1 MTSYVLVLGEALV
14 DLIVTEDAAVPHIG
28 GGPLNTARALA
39 RLGVPTAFVGGV
51 STDVFG
57 KRIIAAMVAD
67 GVRIDTVV
75 TTEAPTTMALVEL
88 DAAGAASYRFYFE
101 GTSVAACTTE
111 RVTSAIEVLTASG
124 TEEFVTE
131 EFVTEKVGTE
141 DVGTG
146 GVGAGVFGANEVG
159 TEDVGTE
166 EFGTE
171 KVGASAGGLDDVCA
185 LHVGTLGLVIEP
197 TATASEAMID
207 RFSGQALIMID
218 PNIRQVVLS
227 EIRESY
233 LERLFRILPKADIV
247 KVSDED
253 LAWIDPR
260 ADSVAS
266 SVGAAQA
273 IVAAGSGAVLIT
285 RGGEGIT
292 IVCAEGVVD
301 VAAPKAVVVD
311 TVGAG
316 DTFSAGVLSWWID
329 NDRPSMRLLTNLV
342 AATERGA
349 AAAAIVVARAG
360 ANPPTRAELGL

>member
-1 MTSYVLVLGEALV
+1 VDQNVLMTSHVLVLGEALV

-57 KRIIAAMVAD
+57 KRITAAMVAD

-88 DAAGAASYRFYFE
+88 NAAGAASYRFYFE

-111 RVTSAIEVLTASG
+111 RATSAIDALLA
-124 TEEFVTE
+124 
-131 EFVTEKVGTE
+131 
-141 DVGTG
+141 TG
-146 GVGAGVFGANEVG
+146 
-159 TEDVGTE
+159 
-166 EFGTE
+166 
-171 KVGASAGGLDDVCA
+171 DDVCA
-185 LHVGTLGLVIEP
+185 VHVGTLGLVIEP
-197 TATASEAMID
+197 AATASEAIVD
-207 RFSGQALIMID
+207 RFAEGSALVMID
-218 PNIRQVVLS
+218 PNIRQVVLGD
-227 EIRESY
+227 IRDVY
-233 LERLFRILPKADIV
+233 LERLYRVLPKADMV

-253 LAWIDPR
+253 LAWIEPG
-260 ADSVAS
+260 ADLV
-266 SVGAAQA
+266 VAAQNM
-273 IVAAGSGAVLIT
+273 VAKGSGAVLIT
-285 RGGEGIT
+285 RGGDGIT

-301 VAAPKAVVVD
+301 VPAPKAQVVD

-316 DTFSAGVLSWWID
+316 DTFAAGVLSWWVD
-329 NDRPSMRLLTNLV
+329 NNQPSMHTLSNLV